1 MSTRFLFYV
10 RAIIS
15 YLHQQQRRR
24 RRAAPFAGLF
34 PGLKFFRFG
43 KKMTRTPEFFF
54 GGGLKNRRLEIGRN
68 CVFLVPDFLVGLL
81 NLRWHFQVWIRLRHT
96 VEFRNAPNARNN
108 GMFFVCVYL
117 KRESLTRGRNTN
129 LRLHCLFLLRFL
141 GGQNLRRQIELSGCA
156 AGFLQSLL
164 SVFFFAEQ
172 LRDRSD

>member
-43 KKMTRTPEFFF
+43 KKNDKNSGFFF
-54 GGGLKNRRLEIGRN
+54 RRRVKKTGDQKSGGI
-68 CVFLVPDFLVGLL
+68 VFFLVPDFWSVFLIFGD
-81 NLRWHFQVWIRLRHT
+81 I
-96 VEFRNAPNARNN
+96 FRFGYDYDTPSSFEMPR
-108 GMFFVCVYL
+108 MPETMECFFVCVYL

-141 GGQNLRRQIELSGCA
+141 
-156 AGFLQSLL
+156 AGPKPKK
-164 SVFFFAEQ
+164 AN
-172 LRDRSD
+172 